1 MRHLLA
7 LIDDNAL
14 VSICGVVVALSV
26 PLNTWLSTR
35 VLKRQKEGNHHTETI
50 RKLASALADTPV
62 DAPPEE
68 VGERVTEALTDE
80 EASHHEP
87 G

>member
-1 MRHLLA
+1 MTHLLA
-7 LIDDNAL
+7 FLDDNAV

-50 RKLASALADTPV
+50 RKLASALSDTPV

-68 VGERVTEALTDE
+68 IGERVTEALE
-80 EASHHEP
+80 EGGSHGP